1 MLTCL
6 LLVLSFTASSFL
18 SPRLSFLTLILLP
31 LCISCLFLFFFIHY
45 LSFLHCPPLFPILS
59 RLPFILSI
67 SSSLIFL
74 PVLIY
79 VPGFVALRRDVVGGL
94 MSFVLTLCVCVC
106 LHMFA
111 YTQLCVVMCEF
122 VRMHLYVINVM
133 DLSCWLS
140 YNPLSYLFQLLLV
153 SFLSDAVS
161 YILNQFN

>member
-1 MLTCL
+1 MPPPCPQFHCFI
-6 LLVLSFTASSFL
+6 LSFTSSFL
-18 SPRLSFLTLILLP
+18 PDAYPTSSLYFLP
-31 LCISCLFLFFFIHY
+31 FLFFFIHY

-106 LHMFA
+106 LHVFA

-122 VRMHLYVINVM
+122 VRMHLYVIYVM

-161 YILNQFN
+161 YIINLIRESY